1 MLKTIARRGLV
12 PLAALALTVAV
23 AAFSAEA
30 AFAQNIAEKDPNLSQ
45 TWIGKVVY
53 KDSAGSNWGVVG
65 VYNKLEHYAKE
76 FKFKKEEFDKLEVKD
91 GDEVEVTW
99 TGPRNDRTERKDVK
113 IRKMSAGESSS

>member
-12 PLAALALTVAV
+12 PLAALALTVAA

-45 TWIGKVVY
+45 TWTGKVVY
-53 KDSAGSNWGVVG
+53 KDTAGSNWGVVG
-65 VYNKLEHYAKE
+65 VYNKSEHYAKE
-76 FKFKKEEFDKLEVKD
+76 FKFKKEEFDKLDVKD